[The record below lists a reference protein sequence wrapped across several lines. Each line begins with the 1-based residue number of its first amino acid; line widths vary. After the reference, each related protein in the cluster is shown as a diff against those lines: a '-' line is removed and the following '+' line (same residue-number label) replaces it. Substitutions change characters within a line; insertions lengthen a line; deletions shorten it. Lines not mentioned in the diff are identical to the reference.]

1 MKSQRQFDKTFSVEL
16 FPPRTAEGFDKLTG
30 SIEALSALHPRYF
43 SVTYGAGGSTQQRTF
58 EAVDWLRQQGI
69 ETAPHISCI
78 GSTRAEIDA
87 ILQRYMQQGITRLVA
102 LRGDLPSG
110 SGFGAHDEL
119 RYANE
124 LVEHI
129 RRTTGDHFHIEVA
142 AYPEYHP
149 QAASPMVDLENFKR
163 KVEAGANAAITQYFY
178 NADAYF
184 AFLDDCARAGIEVP
198 ITPGIMPITNYR
210 QLARFSQMCGA
221 EIPQWIARRL
231 EGYGDDLE
239 AINAFGLDVVTR
251 LCERLLE
258 GGAPGLHIYTLNRA
272 RAGHALWQ
280 RLNPSL

>member
-149 QAASPMVDLENFKR
+149 QAASPMADLENFKR

-178 NADAYF
+178 NADAYLNF
-184 AFLDDCARAGIEVP
+184 VDNCEKAGVTLP
-198 ITPGIMPITNYR
+198 VVPGIMPITNYT
-210 QLARFSQMCGA
+210 QLARFSDMCGA
-221 EIPQWIARRL
+221 EIPRWIRKRL
-231 EGYGDDLE
+231 EACGDDRD
-239 AINAFGLDVVTR
+239 AIRAFGTEVVTNM
-251 LCERLLE
+251 CQRLLDA
-258 GGAPGLHIYTLNRA
+258 GAPGLHFYTMNQAEPTRA
-272 RAGHALWQ
+272 IWEQLGLD
-280 RLNPSL
+280 